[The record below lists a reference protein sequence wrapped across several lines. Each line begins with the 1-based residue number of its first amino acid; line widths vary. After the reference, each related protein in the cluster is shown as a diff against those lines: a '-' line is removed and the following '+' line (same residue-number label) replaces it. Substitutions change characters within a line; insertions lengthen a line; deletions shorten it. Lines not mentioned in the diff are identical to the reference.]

1 MLSYRP
7 KFVKVGS
14 VRIGQ
19 LPVRPTHALWNNVG
33 LAAVTGVAI
42 TSFFFSFTMAPS
54 FIETSHFTL
63 T

>member
-19 LPVRPTHALWNNVG
+19 LPVRPTHTLWNSAG
-33 LAAVTGVAI
+33 LAAVTGAALA
-42 TSFFFSFTMAPS
+42 SC
-54 FIETSHFTL
+54 L
-63 T
+63 